1 VLREAGIP
9 PPSRSGRDLRTQRRV
24 RVARCRHCNP
34 PETRRRRAEPRNR
47 VTAGVCSF
55 RLRTPAK
62 ITGTASK
69 HRNNPD
75 LSRLCVIVGRR
86 SVIRSGQ
93 PIRCVIAQHVDA
105 EQHHRE
111 TENRETVF
119 IDFAGGA
126 GTLRCHRL
134 KTPSGCEL
142 CWALKGCAAA
152 AAIDRHRAA

>member
-1 VLREAGIP
+1 MSPLQFRRKPAVGV
-9 PPSRSGRDLRTQRRV
+9 PS
-24 RVARCRHCNP
+24 
-34 PETRRRRAEPRNR
+34 PETESLLD
-47 VTAGVCSF
+47 VCSF
-55 RLRTPAK
+55 PLRTPAK
-62 ITGTASK
+62 ITGAASK

-75 LSRLCVIVGRR
+75 LRGCVLSFGRR
-86 SVIRSGQ
+86 SVIRSEQ
-93 PIRCVIAQHVDA
+93 PILCVIAQHVDA

-134 KTPSGCEL
+134 ETPSGCEL

-152 AAIDRHRAA
+152 VAIDRHRAA